1 MREWIVSL
9 RRIAKWFDALS
20 LRERLLFFSM
30 AAGMV
35 FLIADALFLSSVSEE
50 QKRFSGQIRESK
62 STTKAIDDQIMALKT
77 RQNVDP
83 DEENRRKL
91 EALRQKL
98 AGMDASLQGMQQN
111 LVSPDKM
118 GKLLEDLLAH
128 NSNLRLVAMKTL
140 PVANMLVEKGAQDQQ
155 SSLLYK
161 HGVQITVEGRYG
173 DLLNYLTSVEHLP
186 WRVFWGGITMSAG
199 DYPKTTLT
207 LTLYTLS
214 LNKTWLSV

>member
-1 MREWIVSL
+1 MREWIISL
-9 RRIAKWFDALS
+9 RRITIWFDALS

-35 FLIADALFLSSVSEE
+35 FLVADALFLSSVGEE
-50 QKRFSGQIRESK
+50 QKRFSIQIRESK
-62 STTKAIDDQIMALKT
+62 SKTKAIDDQIMALKA

-111 LVSPDKM
+111 LVAPDKM
-118 GKLLEDLLAH
+118 GKLLEDLLAR

-140 PVANMLVEKGAQDQQ
+140 PVANMLVEKEAQDKQT
-155 SSLLYK
+155 SLLYK

-186 WRVFWGGITMSAG
+186 WRVFWGGITMRAG

-214 LNKTWLSV
+214 LNKAWLSV

>member
-1 MREWIVSL
+1 MNELSVML
-9 RRIAKWFDALS
+9 RRTAKWFDALS
-20 LRERLLFFSM
+20 LRERLLLFAAVVGM
-30 AAGMV
+30 AY
-35 FLIADALFLSSVSEE
+35 LIADALFLSTVSEE
-50 QKRFSGQIRESK
+50 QKRFSSQIRESK
-62 STTKAIDDQIMALKT
+62 SRTKAIDMQIMALKA

-98 AGMDASLQGMQQN
+98 AGMDASLQGMQKN
-111 LVSPDKM
+111 LVAPDKM

-140 PVANMLVEKGAQDQQ
+140 PVANFLDGTDK

-173 DLLNYLTSVEHLP
+173 DLLNYLISVEHLP
-186 WRVFWGGITMSAG
+186 LRVFWGGITLRAG

-214 LNKTWLSV
+214 LNKAWLSV

>member
-1 MREWIVSL
+1 MKAWIVTL
-9 RRIAKWFDALS
+9 RRIATWYDAMS
-20 LRERLLFFSM
+20 LRERLLFFAM
-30 AAGMV
+30 AAGMM
-35 FLIADALFLSSVSEE
+35 FLIADVLFLSSVSEA
-50 QKRFSGQIRESK
+50 QKRFSSQISESK
-62 STTKAIDDQIMALKT
+62 SRTKTIDEQIMALKA
-77 RQNVDP
+77 RQGVDP

-98 AGMDASLQGMQQN
+98 AGMDASLQGMQNN

-118 GKLLEDLLAH
+118 GTLLEDLLAN

-140 PVANMLVEKGAQDQQ
+140 PVANMLVEKEAQDKQ

-173 DLLNYLTSVEHLP
+173 DLLTYLASVEHLP
-186 WRVFWGGITMSAG
+186 WQVFWGGITMRAG
-199 DYPKTTLT
+199 AYPKATLT

-214 LNKTWLSV
+214 LNKAWLSV